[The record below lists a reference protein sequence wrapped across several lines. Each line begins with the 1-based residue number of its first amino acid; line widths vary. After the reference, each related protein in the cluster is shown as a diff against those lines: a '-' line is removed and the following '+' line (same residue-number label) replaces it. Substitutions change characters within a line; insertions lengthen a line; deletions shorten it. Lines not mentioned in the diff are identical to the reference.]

1 MIRNRDYTLLPV
13 GGTAVRIAAL
23 KTRKIDAAP
32 LSSGERVNVE
42 EEGFPVLLQ
51 IGKVLPISFYRPCGT
66 KKFAASSPNKV
77 SAMLRALDRAIRLIR
92 EDKDKAVQ
100 IAKAYGLR
108 GEPAAQ
114 RKALEYVA
122 DDFDVA
128 LRRDQVAALSKVLEI
143 KNSPEELF
151 DGSYLAR
158 SFGKNDR
165 IGEASAMAKVARL
178 P

>member
-51 IGKVLPISFYRPCGT
+51 IGKVLPEFPFTVLAAT

-77 SAMLRALDRAIRLIR
+77 SVMLRALDRAIRLIR

-158 SFGKNDR
+158 SFGK
-165 IGEASAMAKVARL
+165 K
-178 P
+178 

>member
-51 IGKVLPISFYRPCGT
+51 IGKVLPEFPFTVLAAT

-77 SAMLRALDRAIRLIR
+77 SVMLRALDRAIRLIR

-114 RKALEYVA
+114 R
-122 DDFDVA
+122 
-128 LRRDQVAALSKVLEI
+128 RPWNMSRMISTW
-143 KNSPEELF
+143 P
-151 DGSYLAR
+151 
-158 SFGKNDR
+158 
-165 IGEASAMAKVARL
+165 
-178 P
+178 